1 MATILFTKGLAVLE
15 LLKHKRVDV
24 NHQDNEGNT
33 ALICG
38 ASKQCYED
46 IIVELLKI
54 DKVDVNLKKQ

>member
-33 ALICG
+33 ASIC

-54 DKVDVNLKKQ
+54 DKVDGEYQNQ